1 MNFRINDVIAHRAGA
16 SLNYYIVESIMNRHV
31 YEFSPLIWNGR
42 CFVREGML
50 PGDKCE
56 YTFNQ
61 LMADEAIGEDW
72 RMVRVRVEN

>member
-1 MNFRINDVIAHRAGA
+1 
-16 SLNYYIVESIMNRHV
+16 MNRHV

-61 LMADEAIGEDW
+61 LMADEAIGEEW